1 MSDCQPGGSGFNF
14 RPGRGLNSQGS
25 HSQILMTGDPTE
37 AHIYPKRSQLQNLS
51 PQKITTFLAYPQK
64 SLNPFIAT
72 QKNPSVFFATRKY
85 PGVFHRLK
93 KNHFWPKFQNQKN
106 HSDHPVIKM
115 CEWGPGVELWATF
128 FCHTIRTEGCRDVGL
143 ASRVDIQGT

>member
-72 QKNPSVFFATRKY
+72 QKIPLFFSRPENIPASFIDSKKITFGQNFRTKKITRTTPSLKCVSGALGLNFGRPSFATPSVQTDAETL
-85 PGVFHRLK
+85 V
-93 KNHFWPKFQNQKN
+93 
-106 HSDHPVIKM
+106 
-115 CEWGPGVELWATF
+115 
-128 FCHTIRTEGCRDVGL
+128 
-143 ASRVDIQGT
+143 